1 MIFYTNRNVV
11 LSDGNCRL
19 GAAVELFLR
28 SSRYSFIFTVA
39 MAHMGSWSKVMNKS
53 DNTVAS
59 PPSPG
64 AHGPAQSPAGRPAAD
79 TVGMN
84 HAEGGE
90 SSDSLDVLTS
100 LTDKQ
105 RAVLDLLI
113 EHKTSKE
120 ISRILGISH
129 HTVDQRIMLARAKL
143 GVATRGEVAQAY
155 RRLVANSP
163 STASIYERS
172 VYDFSDVAPP
182 LVAYQEPVREDRTD
196 WIQSL
201 PSRRGALPRAV
212 FQGDEALAEA
222 YHHVLPEMFDGPY
235 GTYIRLGTIAVFA
248 MFLILIV
255 MGGLAM
261 FAQLSQIIAH

>member
-1 MIFYTNRNVV
+1 
-11 LSDGNCRL
+11 
-19 GAAVELFLR
+19 
-28 SSRYSFIFTVA
+28 
-39 MAHMGSWSKVMNKS
+39 MGKS
-53 DNTVAS
+53 DHKLALPRLPDS
-59 PPSPG
+59 DRS
-64 AHGPAQSPAGRPAAD
+64 AGPAAAQAVAAQAVAD
-79 TVGMN
+79 QDGTFLSESADSGTA
-84 HAEGGE
+84 HAI
-90 SSDSLDVLTS
+90 LAA

-155 RRLVANSP
+155 RRLVASSVP
-163 STASIYERS
+163 VSAIYERT
-172 VYDFSDVAPP
+172 VYDFSDVAP
-182 LVAYQEPVREDRTD
+182 LADALQEPIREDRTN
-196 WIQSL
+196 WIQSP
-201 PSRRGALPRAV
+201 PSRRDALPRAMHRS
-212 FQGDEALAEA
+212 DEALAEP

-235 GTYIRLGTIAVFA
+235 GTLLRLGTIAVFA

>member
-1 MIFYTNRNVV
+1 M
-11 LSDGNCRL
+11 
-19 GAAVELFLR
+19 
-28 SSRYSFIFTVA
+28 
-39 MAHMGSWSKVMNKS
+39 
-53 DNTVAS
+53 
-59 PPSPG
+59 
-64 AHGPAQSPAGRPAAD
+64 
-79 TVGMN
+79 
-84 HAEGGE
+84 
-90 SSDSLDVLTS
+90 LTA

-155 RRLVANSP
+155 RRLVAIP
-163 STASIYERS
+163 SSVSTVYERS
-172 VYDFSDVAPP
+172 VYDFPDVAPP
-182 LVAYQEPVREDRTD
+182 LIALQEPIREDRTE
-196 WIQSL
+196 WTQSP
-201 PSRRGALPRAV
+201 PSRRDALRGA
-212 FQGDEALAEA
+212 ALTSDDGLAGP

-235 GTYIRLGTIAVFA
+235 GTYIRLGTIAAIA

>member
-1 MIFYTNRNVV
+1 
-11 LSDGNCRL
+11 
-19 GAAVELFLR
+19 
-28 SSRYSFIFTVA
+28 
-39 MAHMGSWSKVMNKS
+39 MGKS
-53 DNTVAS
+53 DNSIAS
-59 PPSPG
+59 PPPPG
-64 AHGPAQSPAGRPAAD
+64 ADDLAVSAGSRLRALADGAGPAVPDESAD
-79 TVGMN
+79 RR
-84 HAEGGE
+84 AILE
-90 SSDSLDVLTS
+90 S

-113 EHKTSKE
+113 EHRTSKE

-155 RRLVANSP
+155 RRLLAEC
-163 STASIYERS
+163 ASGTSLYERS
-172 VYDFSDVAPP
+172 VYDFSDVAVPVDA
-182 LVAYQEPVREDRTD
+182 LHEPVREDRMD
-196 WIQSL
+196 WL
-201 PSRRGALPRAV
+201 PGPPSRRDVLSKAM
-212 FQGDEALAEA
+212 FQNGEALAEP

>member
-1 MIFYTNRNVV
+1 M
-11 LSDGNCRL
+11 
-19 GAAVELFLR
+19 
-28 SSRYSFIFTVA
+28 
-39 MAHMGSWSKVMNKS
+39 SKLDS
-53 DNTVAS
+53 IVAS
-59 PPSPG
+59 PPPPGDADSARLSSRTSQDDVGNGSHFGSP
-64 AHGPAQSPAGRPAAD
+64 
-79 TVGMN
+79 
-84 HAEGGE
+84 E
-90 SSDSLDVLTS
+90 SRAILSS

-120 ISRILGISH
+120 ISRLLGISH

-143 GVATRGEVAQAY
+143 GVATRGEIAQAY
-155 RRLVANSP
+155 RRLLADTALP
-163 STASIYERS
+163 ASIYERS
-172 VYDFSDVAPP
+172 VYDSSDVAMLRDALQDPD
-182 LVAYQEPVREDRTD
+182 REDTSD
-196 WIQSL
+196 WIQSPPNRL
-201 PSRRGALPRAV
+201 QALPRAV
-212 FQGDEALAEA
+212 FQGGEVLAEP

>member
-1 MIFYTNRNVV
+1 MGKSDHSVAAPPPPGADDPAGSAVGRFPKG
-11 LSDGNCRL
+11 SDG
-19 GAAVELFLR
+19 V
-28 SSRYSFIFTVA
+28 I
-39 MAHMGSWSKVMNKS
+39 
-53 DNTVAS
+53 
-59 PPSPG
+59 
-64 AHGPAQSPAGRPAAD
+64 PAA
-79 TVGMN
+79 
-84 HAEGGE
+84 
-90 SSDSLDVLTS
+90 SLDSVDRRAILTS

-155 RRLVANSP
+155 RRLLADSG
-163 STASIYERS
+163 TGTSIYERS
-172 VYDFSDVAPP
+172 VYDFSDVAVPP
-182 LVAYQEPVREDRTD
+182 DALHEPSREDRTD
-196 WIQSL
+196 RIQGP
-201 PSRRGALPRAV
+201 PSRRDALSKAV
-212 FQGDEALAEA
+212 FQNGEALAEP
-222 YHHVLPEMFDGPY
+222 YHHVLPEVFDGPY
-235 GTYIRLGTIAVFA
+235 GTYIRLGIIAVFA

>member
-1 MIFYTNRNVV
+1 MGK
-11 LSDGNCRL
+11 SDHKLAMPRL
-19 GAAVELFLR
+19 PDADKPACSAAAQAVADQDGTLR
-28 SSRYSFIFTVA
+28 SESTESEI
-39 MAHMGSWSKVMNKS
+39 
-53 DNTVAS
+53 
-59 PPSPG
+59 
-64 AHGPAQSPAGRPAAD
+64 AQGILSA
-79 TVGMN
+79 
-84 HAEGGE
+84 
-90 SSDSLDVLTS
+90 

-155 RRLVANSP
+155 RRLVAGP
-163 STASIYERS
+163 APVPAIYERA
-172 VYDFSDVAPP
+172 VYDFSDVAP
-182 LVAYQEPVREDRTD
+182 LADALQEPIREDRTD
-196 WIQSL
+196 WIQSP
-201 PSRRGALPRAV
+201 PSRRGSLPRAV
-212 FQGDEALAEA
+212 YRSDEALAEP

-235 GTYIRLGTIAVFA
+235 GTLLRLGTIAAFA

>member
-1 MIFYTNRNVV
+1 
-11 LSDGNCRL
+11 
-19 GAAVELFLR
+19 
-28 SSRYSFIFTVA
+28 
-39 MAHMGSWSKVMNKS
+39 MGKS
-53 DNTVAS
+53 DQSVAS
-59 PPSPG
+59 LPPGTDDS
-64 AHGPAQSPAGRPAAD
+64 ARPAGTRLFVPESAD
-79 TVGMN
+79 AN
-84 HAEGGE
+84 
-90 SSDSLDVLTS
+90 DILTS

-155 RRLVANSP
+155 RRLVADTAP
-163 STASIYERS
+163 IASICERS
-172 VYDFSDVAPP
+172 VYDFSDVAPQ
-182 LVAYQEPVREDRTD
+182 LGTLHEPVREDTAE
-196 WIQSL
+196 WFQ
-201 PSRRGALPRAV
+201 PQPTRREGRPGAAFRGGEV
-212 FQGDEALAEA
+212 LAEP

-235 GTYIRLGTIAVFA
+235 GTYVRLGTIAVFA

-261 FAQLSQIIAH
+261 FAQLSQIIDH

>member
-1 MIFYTNRNVV
+1 M
-11 LSDGNCRL
+11 S
-19 GAAVELFLR
+19 
-28 SSRYSFIFTVA
+28 
-39 MAHMGSWSKVMNKS
+39 KS
-53 DNTVAS
+53 DQSVAS
-59 PPSPG
+59 PPPQGADDSALASAAGTSPV
-64 AHGPAQSPAGRPAAD
+64 S
-79 TVGMN
+79 
-84 HAEGGE
+84 E
-90 SSDSLDVLTS
+90 SSVANDILTS

-155 RRLVANSP
+155 RRLVAISASN
-163 STASIYERS
+163 TSIYERS
-172 VYDFSDVAPP
+172 VYDFSDVALPHDGLP
-182 LVAYQEPVREDRTD
+182 QVIREDATD
-196 WIQSL
+196 WMLSQ
-201 PSRRGALPRAV
+201 PARHETLPRV
-212 FQGDEALAEA
+212 MFQSGEVLAGP
-222 YHHVLPEMFDGPY
+222 YHRVLPEMFDGPY
-235 GTYIRLGTIAVFA
+235 GTYVRLGTIAVFA